1 MQQNISAGRMPV
13 REAQS
18 KGEALARTPQ
28 FEWLAR
34 AGLAARGAIYAIIG
48 ILAIKLA
55 LGDGSGE
62 TTNQQGALSEIAQ
75 QPFGKVLLVLTA
87 IGLAG
92 YALWRLVRAA
102 IGWGPE
108 AGRDDA
114 KERIDGVV
122 SGVGY
127 AMLCVTAI
135 SILAG
140 SGGGSGGGSPD
151 KTTGGVLDWPAGQVL
166 VAIAGLII
174 IGVGL
179 EQGYKGIT
187 RKFLEKSKTEQMSES
202 VERGFTV
209 LGIVGHLARM
219 VVFCLIGWFL
229 FKAAIDFN
237 PKEAVSLDGAL
248 SALGRGST
256 GPILLGIT
264 AAGLI
269 AFAAYSVAD
278 ARYRKI

>member
-1 MQQNISAGRMPV
+1 MAQNISAGRMPV
-13 REAQS
+13 RHAQS
-18 KGEALARTPQ
+18 KGEALANTPQ

-34 AGLAARGAIYAIIG
+34 AGLVARAVIYAIIG
-48 ILAIKLA
+48 VLAIKLA
-55 LGDGSGE
+55 LGDGGGE

-75 QPFGKVLLVLTA
+75 QPFGKVLLILMA

-102 IGWGPE
+102 IGRGPE
-108 AGRDDA
+108 AGQDDA
-114 KERIDGVV
+114 KERIDGGV
-122 SGVGY
+122 SGVVY

-151 KTTGGVLDWPAGQVL
+151 QTTGGVLGWPGGQVL

-174 IGVGL
+174 TGVGL

-187 RKFLEKSKTEQMSES
+187 RKFLEKSKTEQMSEG
-202 VERGFTV
+202 VERGFTA
-209 LGIVGHLARM
+209 LGVVGHLARM
-219 VVFCLIGWFL
+219 VVFGLIGWFL

-248 SALGRGST
+248 SALGRGSS
-256 GPILLGIT
+256 GPILLGVT

-269 AFAAYSVAD
+269 AFAAYSFAD
-278 ARYRKI
+278 ARYRKV